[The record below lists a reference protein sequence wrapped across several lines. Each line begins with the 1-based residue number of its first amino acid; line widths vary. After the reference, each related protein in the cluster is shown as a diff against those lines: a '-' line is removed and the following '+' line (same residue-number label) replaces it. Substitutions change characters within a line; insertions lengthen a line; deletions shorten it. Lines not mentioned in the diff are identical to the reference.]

1 MSLNNSSLLLYTISS
16 YAIPSH
22 SSMHTLPHTYLTLPP
37 HTLSLTLS
45 PSQSPLTLFHSHF
58 SHSPF
63 ILLSCTL
70 SPHTLSLTLSPSH
83 SPPSHSFTHTSHT
96 RPSYSSHA
104 HSPLTLSPSYSFPS
118 HSPRH
123 TLPLSCTLL
132 PVISS
137 FFSVVRR
144 MSGLDRAFA
153 SRVKSSSTDAT
164 ILSLSLEV
172 MEGRVTRRLGAG
184 GVATLLA

>member
-22 SSMHTLPHTYLTLPP
+22 SSMHTLPHTY
-37 HTLSLTLS
+37 HTLSLTLSPLTLSPLTLS

-70 SPHTLSLTLSPSH
+70 SPS
-83 SPPSHSFTHTSHT
+83 
-96 RPSYSSHA
+96 
-104 HSPLTLSPSYSFPS
+104 HSPLTLSPSYSLPS

>member
-22 SSMHTLPHTYLTLPP
+22 SSMHTLPHTYHTLSLTLPP

-70 SPHTLSLTLSPSH
+70 SPHTLSLILFPLTLSPSH
-83 SPPSHSFTHTSHT
+83 SPP
-96 RPSYSSHA
+96 
-104 HSPLTLSPSYSFPS
+104 LM
-118 HSPRH
+118 H
-123 TLPLSCTLL
+123 TLTCDIIILQCGPEN
-132 PVISS
+132 
-137 FFSVVRR
+137 VRVGPSLCQ
-144 MSGLDRAFA
+144 SGKVLIYR
-153 SRVKSSSTDAT
+153 RYNTVT
-164 ILSLSLEV
+164 I
-172 MEGRVTRRLGAG
+172 TRSYG
-184 GVATLLA
+184 GTGHS

>member
-22 SSMHTLPHTYLTLPP
+22 LSHSLPHTLPP

-45 PSQSPLTLFHSHF
+45 PLTIPPHTLPLTL
-58 SHSPF
+58 
-63 ILLSCTL
+63 LTL
-70 SPHTLSLTLSPSH
+70 ALHTPLMHTL
-83 SPPSHSFTHTSHT
+83 
-96 RPSYSSHA
+96 
-104 HSPLTLSPSYSFPS
+104 PS

>member
-22 SSMHTLPHTYLTLPP
+22 SSMHTLPHTY
-37 HTLSLTLS
+37 HTLS
-45 PSQSPLTLFHSHF
+45 LTLFHSHF

-70 SPHTLSLTLSPSH
+70 SPS
-83 SPPSHSFTHTSHT
+83 
-96 RPSYSSHA
+96 
-104 HSPLTLSPSYSFPS
+104 HSPLTLSPSYSLPS